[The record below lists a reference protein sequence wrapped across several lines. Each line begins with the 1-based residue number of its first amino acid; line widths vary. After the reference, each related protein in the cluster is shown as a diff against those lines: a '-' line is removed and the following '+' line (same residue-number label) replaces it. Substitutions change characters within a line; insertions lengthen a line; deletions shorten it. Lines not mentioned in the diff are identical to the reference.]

1 MRDASRLGTQSA
13 PSCEASGRSNLSPD
27 QAASHETA
35 LKEFLSV
42 SKTRFGRK
50 TPRISSRPRAPFA
63 FSWSVAGAR
72 LIFERSGFNLIAL
85 PGRDWAFLAEF
96 GPPRPVGPETLADWL
111 ESPARENI
119 ALIRN
124 DRFGPLFEALGLE
137 SARCYLETAIAD
149 ERMRWAQRLQRLAR
163 RRRFNPLARE

>member
-1 MRDASRLGTQSA
+1 MSPYHLG
-13 PSCEASGRSNLSPD
+13 
-27 QAASHETA
+27 HI
-35 LKEFLSV
+35 V
-42 SKTRFGRK
+42 
-50 TPRISSRPRAPFA
+50 
-63 FSWSVAGAR
+63 SWSVAGAR